1 MSKIR
6 VLLVLI
12 IILSING
19 AKAQKQIDV
28 ANFGVNEQSEDC
40 TLGVIKSLKA
50 CKSAGDAVLIFK
62 KGTYHF
68 DSDFGK
74 DKYCFISN
82 NDEGLKRI
90 VFLLEEMN
98 NLTIDGQGS
107 RFIFHG
113 FINPFVINNSRNIKL
128 KNFSIDFAR
137 PFHSEATIIANN
149 TDGIDIEIP
158 KNFPYRINNGTLI
171 FTDGAKEE
179 GQKTTVSKE
188 IIYEYGHLLEFDTKK
203 RETAFMAKDYYLG
216 GTPLVATSLGERKVR
231 IFMKNLKG
239 TVGNTMVFAYA
250 NRNYPGFSVSDSR
263 DICFENVTIYHAGG
277 MGIVCQRT
285 RNISVISCNVKPS
298 EGRMISTTADAT
310 HFTNCTGKIEL
321 GKSVFQNQMDDATN
335 IHGIYVQI
343 TERVSPTEYIVQ
355 LKHNQQLGFDF
366 LKPGASIEFV
376 QGKSLI
382 TKGQAKVVESTR
394 LNKDFRRIKLS
405 TELPNG
411 IKIGDAIGEVC
422 DSQFVYIHD
431 NYIGQNRAR
440 GMLLNCNG
448 KTIVENNRFH
458 SPGAAILFEGDASY
472 WFEQGGVTDCTI
484 QNNIFDNCLFGVW
497 GKAII
502 DVGAGIKENRDSSRY
517 NKNIKVLNNT
527 FRTFDEGLLLQAY
540 CVDGLLWKGNKIEK
554 TTDYPA
560 TRVSKTLFKV
570 DNSDNVNID
579 QDTTTNKYVY
589 VK

>member
-158 KNFPYRINNGTLI
+158 KNL
-171 FTDGAKEE
+171 
-179 GQKTTVSKE
+179 
-188 IIYEYGHLLEFDTKK
+188 
-203 RETAFMAKDYYLG
+203 
-216 GTPLVATSLGERKVR
+216 
-231 IFMKNLKG
+231 
-239 TVGNTMVFAYA
+239 
-250 NRNYPGFSVSDSR
+250 
-263 DICFENVTIYHAGG
+263 
-277 MGIVCQRT
+277 
-285 RNISVISCNVKPS
+285 
-298 EGRMISTTADAT
+298 
-310 HFTNCTGKIEL
+310 
-321 GKSVFQNQMDDATN
+321 
-335 IHGIYVQI
+335 
-343 TERVSPTEYIVQ
+343 
-355 LKHNQQLGFDF
+355 
-366 LKPGASIEFV
+366 
-376 QGKSLI
+376 
-382 TKGQAKVVESTR
+382 
-394 LNKDFRRIKLS
+394 
-405 TELPNG
+405 
-411 IKIGDAIGEVC
+411 
-422 DSQFVYIHD
+422 
-431 NYIGQNRAR
+431 
-440 GMLLNCNG
+440 
-448 KTIVENNRFH
+448 
-458 SPGAAILFEGDASY
+458 
-472 WFEQGGVTDCTI
+472 
-484 QNNIFDNCLFGVW
+484 
-497 GKAII
+497 
-502 DVGAGIKENRDSSRY
+502 
-517 NKNIKVLNNT
+517 
-527 FRTFDEGLLLQAY
+527 
-540 CVDGLLWKGNKIEK
+540 
-554 TTDYPA
+554 
-560 TRVSKTLFKV
+560 
-570 DNSDNVNID
+570 
-579 QDTTTNKYVY
+579 
-589 VK
+589 